1 MKKARRKAILMQ
13 QRISA
18 PQWFAEGRGIRLAF
32 YNAGFPPNHEQGV
45 IMKITELLLAELD
58 REAVGIRK
66 TLERI
71 PEGKNDWKPHPKSMP
86 LGPLSTIVATIPAWL
101 EMVVNMDELDINPPG
116 GPKFKPQEWK
126 TRRDLLEQ
134 FEASLKK
141 GREVLKK
148 TTDDHLFNTKWRMLN
163 AGKLMSE
170 QTRYEAVRD
179 GVLNHMAHHRG
190 QLTVYLRLN
199 EEKVP
204 AIYGP
209 SADEG
214 KG

>member
-1 MKKARRKAILMQ
+1 
-13 QRISA
+13 
-18 PQWFAEGRGIRLAF
+18 
-32 YNAGFPPNHEQGV
+32 
-45 IMKITELLLAELD
+45 MKITELLLAELD

-66 TLERI
+66 TLERV
-71 PEGKNDWKPHPKSMP
+71 PEGKNDWKPHQKSMP
-86 LGPLSTIVATIPAWL
+86 LGYLATIVANIPAWL
-101 EMVVNMDELDINPPG
+101 DMVVNMDELDINPLG
-116 GPKFKPQEWK
+116 GPKFRPPAWK
-126 TRRDLLEQ
+126 TRQDLIQQ

-141 GREVLKK
+141 GHEVLQN
-148 TTDDHLFNTKWRMLN
+148 TTDDRLFNTKWRMLS

-170 QTRYEAVRD
+170 QQRYVAIRD

-199 EEKVP
+199 NEKVP

-214 KG
+214 KP